1 MQGSSTHSQNALP
14 EGHYPLPEEWRSI
27 FNDQGDGKIGISF
40 EEAVQ
45 LVLYHPTLGYYHQ
58 KRLRVGKIEGSDFYT
73 ATTLGPIWAK
83 LVLEGACTV
92 IGKENASAYT
102 FLEIGAEKDTDILSL
117 FSKNNLT
124 QTTPFLAHKTLYL
137 GETWPALNDPCC
149 AFSNEL
155 LDAQPF
161 RKFQFKDNIWQE
173 RGLFWDEQGLFEGFL
188 KTSIPESEACIN
200 RLPKDALEGY
210 TIDFPTGAEA
220 LLKNIANNTAIK
232 ALVFFD
238 YGKPWE
244 TLLDSHPEGTARAY
258 YKHTQLNTL
267 WSNLGQQDITHHIG
281 WEPLVSILKEAGF
294 QSVNVLRQETFFV
307 KYATQI
313 IKETFSMQAN
323 ALNPE
328 HRALQALLHP
338 AHFGNKFQALVATR

>member
-1 MQGSSTHSQNALP
+1 MQWSHSQNTLP
-14 EGHYPLPEEWRSI
+14 GAHYPLPDEWRAI
-27 FNDQGDGKIGISF
+27 FNTQGDGQTGISF
-40 EEAVQ
+40 EEAIQ
-45 LVLYHPTLGYYHQ
+45 LVLYHPTLGYYQQ
-58 KRLRVGKIEGSDFYT
+58 KRLRVGKTEKTDFYT
-73 ATTLGPIWAK
+73 ATTLGPTWAK
-83 LVLEGACTV
+83 LVLEGACNV
-92 IGKENASAYT
+92 IGKDNASAYT

-124 QTTPFLAHKTLYL
+124 PTTPFLTHETLHL
-137 GETWPALNDPCC
+137 GDPWPALNSPGC

-161 RKFQFKDNIWQE
+161 RKFEFKNNIWQE
-173 RGLFWDEQGLFEGFL
+173 RGLFWDEQGLFEGFF
-188 KTSIPESEACIN
+188 KKSTTASQAYIN
-200 RLPKDALEGY
+200 RLPKEAPENY
-210 TIDFPTGAEA
+210 IIDFPTGAEA
-220 LLKNIANNTAIK
+220 LLKNITSNTAIK

-267 WSNLGQQDITHHIG
+267 WSNLGNQDITHHIA

-294 QSVNVLRQETFFV
+294 QTVNVLRQEAFFV
-307 KYATQI
+307 HYAAQV
-313 IKETFSMQAN
+313 IKETFSLNAN